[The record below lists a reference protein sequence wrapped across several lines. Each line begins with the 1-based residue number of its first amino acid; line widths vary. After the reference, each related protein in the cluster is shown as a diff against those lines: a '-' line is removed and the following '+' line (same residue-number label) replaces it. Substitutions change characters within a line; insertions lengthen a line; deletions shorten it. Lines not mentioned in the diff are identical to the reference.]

1 MKIYLYLNGVINQP
15 ITGWYSRTCRILV
28 PSKRD
33 FFYYKHS
40 DDQVVDLGYA
50 RFPGV
55 YYTYIIHI

>member
-1 MKIYLYLNGVINQP
+1 MMIYLYLNWVINQP

-28 PSKRD
+28 PSKRF
-33 FFYYKHS
+33 FFYHKHS

-55 YYTYIIHI
+55 YSTYIIHI